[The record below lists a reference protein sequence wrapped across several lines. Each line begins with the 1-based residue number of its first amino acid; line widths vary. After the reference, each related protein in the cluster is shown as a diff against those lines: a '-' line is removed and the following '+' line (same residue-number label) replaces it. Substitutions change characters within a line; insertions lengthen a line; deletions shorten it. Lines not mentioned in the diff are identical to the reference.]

1 MSVLAMSD
9 HTEVTPH
16 SFGLAVRQ
24 TVAMAKRSTLEIF
37 RQPALVAPSMIFPIF
52 FAALGASSFGKTT
65 NLPGFPKVDSFLQ
78 FSIAATVVQ
87 GVLFGFGHGRS
98 RTSHR
103 HSERFLRSVVAVTHH
118 TNRNPDWTSCG

>member
-1 MSVLAMSD
+1 MSVLATSD

-52 FAALGASSFGKTT
+52 FAALGASSFEKTT

-87 GVLFGFGHGRS
+87 GVLFGSVTGL
-98 RTSHR
+98 R
-103 HSERFLRSVVAVTHH
+103 HWPPTFRMVSSIGYCYHPPREQES
-118 TNRNPDWTSCG
+118 

>member
-1 MSVLAMSD
+1 MSVLALSD

-52 FAALGASSFGKTT
+52 FAALGASSFEKTT

-87 GVLFGFGHGRS
+87 GVLFG
-98 RTSHR
+98 
-103 HSERFLRSVVAVTHH
+103 SVTGAAALATDIQ
-118 TNRNPDWTSCG
+118 N